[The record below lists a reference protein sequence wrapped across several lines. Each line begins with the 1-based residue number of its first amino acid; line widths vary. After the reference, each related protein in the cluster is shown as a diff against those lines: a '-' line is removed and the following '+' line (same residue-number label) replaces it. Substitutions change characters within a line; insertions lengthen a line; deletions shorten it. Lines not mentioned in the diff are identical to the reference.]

1 MAMKNKAAVRFGF
14 AAGQEIRKEIR
25 RVTHNVAG
33 QPRYT
38 PEQIFYIELGAE
50 CAHATV
56 CSMVGANNCGPTVR
70 KFYIHSERKVK
81 S

>member
-1 MAMKNKAAVRFGF
+1 MKNKAALRFAMAALMEINREVRRETQRPNGS
-14 AAGQEIRKEIR
+14 K
-25 RVTHNVAG
+25 
-33 QPRYT
+33 RYT
-38 PEQIFYIELGAE
+38 DEQIFYIELGAE
-50 CAHATV
+50 MAHATV